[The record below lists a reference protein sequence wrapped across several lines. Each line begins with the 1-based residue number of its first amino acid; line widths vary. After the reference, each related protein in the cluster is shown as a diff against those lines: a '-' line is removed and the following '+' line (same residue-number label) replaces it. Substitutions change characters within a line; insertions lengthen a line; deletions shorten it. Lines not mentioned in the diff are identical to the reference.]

1 MVTLAKTA
9 STFAIQFA
17 LFANPTMKISK
28 ISTLEIEQQF
38 AGFIYEWLIEKGVS
52 EQFATLLKLG
62 ILLFVLSILLFL
74 VDFFARK
81 IILRVVHRVSQQTET
96 EIDDILV
103 REKVFDALAHVLPAI
118 AIGALA
124 PFVFA
129 DFPKLIGP
137 IITLSNTI
145 VVFIV
150 MMVIRAFLN
159 AMKVFLSNYKHF
171 KDKPIASYTQ
181 LANLINYI
189 VGGIII
195 FSLLFDR
202 SPLYFIS
209 ALGAASAILLLIF
222 KDTLLGFVASIQ
234 MSTNDIVRIGDW
246 VTMDKYG
253 ADGDI
258 IEINL
263 STVKVQNFDNTI
275 TTIPTYAFIS
285 DSFRNWRGMTE
296 SHGRRIKR
304 SINIKISS
312 IKFCDEKMLEEFNR
326 FEVLREYISEKQA
339 EILEYNAARKV
350 DKSLPI
356 NGRNQT
362 NIGIFRKYVELVLLS
377 NPNLNLNM
385 TSMVRQLQPNEK
397 GLPLEIYVFS
407 AKKEWVP
414 YEHIMADIFDHI
426 LAAVPYFYLEIH
438 ESPTGTDFKKLV

>member
-1 MVTLAKTA
+1 MRLPLPLNIKLG
-9 STFAIQFA
+9 Q
-17 LFANPTMKISK
+17 LYTMILSR
-28 ISTLEIEQQF
+28 ISTHDIEEQF
-38 AGFIYEWLIEKGVS
+38 AGFIYEWLIEKGFS
-52 EQFATLLKLG
+52 EQFAILLKLG
-62 ILLFVLSILLFL
+62 ILLFILFVALFL
-74 VDFFARK
+74 IDFFARK

-103 REKVFDALAHVLPAI
+103 REKVFDSLAHVLPAI
-118 AIGALA
+118 GVGVLA
-124 PFVFA
+124 PFVLA
-129 DFPKLIGP
+129 DFPSLIAP
-137 IITLSNTI
+137 VITLSNVII
-145 VVFIV
+145 VVII
-150 MMVIRAFLN
+150 MMVVRAFLN

-171 KDKPIASYTQ
+171 KDKPIGSYTQ

-285 DSFRNWRGMTE
+285 DSFRNWRGMAE
-296 SHGRRIKR
+296 SRGRRIKR

-312 IKFCDEKMLEEFNR
+312 IRFCDEKMLEEFNR
-326 FEVLREYISEKQA
+326 FEVLREYVSEKQA
-339 EILEYNAARKV
+339 EIHDYNSQRKV
-350 DKSLPI
+350 DKTFAL

-377 NPNLNLNM
+377 NPSLNLDM
-385 TSMVRQLQPNEK
+385 TMMVRQLQPTEN
-397 GLPLEIYVFS
+397 GLPIEIYVFS
-407 AKKEWVP
+407 AKKDWVT
-414 YEHIMADIFDHI
+414 YEHIMADIFDHV
-426 LAAVPYFYLEIH
+426 LAAVPYFHLEVH
-438 ESPTGTDFKKLV
+438 ESPTGTDFKKLL